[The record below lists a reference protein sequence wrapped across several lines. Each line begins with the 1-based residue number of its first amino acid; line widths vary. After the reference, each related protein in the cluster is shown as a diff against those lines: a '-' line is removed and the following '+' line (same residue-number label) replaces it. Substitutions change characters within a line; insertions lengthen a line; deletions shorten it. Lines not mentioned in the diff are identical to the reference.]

1 MSTIRKQSIISSVV
15 VYIGFA
21 LGFFNTYLFT
31 REGGFTK
38 EEYGLT
44 GLFIAF
50 ANIMYSVA
58 NLGMITYIH
67 KFFPYYKD
75 RLPKEKNDMLT
86 IALLLSTTGFLL
98 VTIAGLVFK
107 DVLIDKIFA
116 NSPGIIHYYY
126 WIFLFGFG
134 LTVFSIFE
142 AYSWQHE
149 KAVLTNFSKEVLFRL
164 LITLLI
170 VLSTLGFI
178 KKFDVFIK
186 FYSFLYIFIALFIAA
201 YLLVTHRLHFSL
213 SISNLSRKLF
223 KKIITLVSFVWG
235 GQLIYTLANVFDTI
249 VIAAVLPNGLAVAAI
264 FTLAQ
269 NISSLIQAPQR
280 GIISSSIG
288 PLSQAWK
295 NKDYE
300 KINRI
305 YHRSSINQLIFSTAM
320 FSLIWLNFEDG
331 IKTFNLQES
340 YNEAKWVFF
349 FLGITKIIDMGT
361 GVNSQI
367 IGTSTYWK
375 FEFISGLV
383 LLSLALPLNYI
394 LTRQMGVIGPAISN
408 LIAFSIYNAI
418 RYWFLLKRFNMQPFN
433 LNTVYTLLL
442 AVGCYYASFY
452 IFNHQQG
459 FLWIVLRSLLFVALF
474 AAGVIKL
481 KLTPDLKPVL
491 NTFRKRL
498 KL

>member
-44 GLFIAF
+44 GAFIAF

-86 IALLLSTTGFLL
+86 IALLVSTTGFLL
-98 VTIAGLVFK
+98 VTITGLVFK
-107 DVLIDKIFA
+107 DVLINKIFA
-116 NSPGIIHYYY
+116 NSPGIIQYYY
-126 WIFLFGFG
+126 WIFIFGFG

-142 AYSWQHE
+142 AYSWQHQ

-170 VLSTLGFI
+170 VLSTVGLI
-178 KKFDVFIK
+178 NRFDVFIK
-186 FYSFLYIFIALFIAA
+186 LYSFLYIFIALVIAA
-201 YLLVTHRLHFSL
+201 YLFFTKRIHLSF
-213 SISNLSRKLF
+213 SISILTRRLF

-235 GQLIYTLANVFDTI
+235 GQLIFTLASVFDTI
-249 VIAAVLPNGLAVAAI
+249 VLVAVLPNGLAVAAI

-295 NKDYE
+295 NENYE
-300 KINRI
+300 KINLI
-305 YHRSSINQLIFSTAM
+305 YHRSSINQLIFSSAM
-320 FSLIWLNFEDG
+320 FSLIWL
-331 IKTFNLQES
+331 IR
-340 YNEAKWVFF
+340 
-349 FLGITKIIDMGT
+349 FL
-361 GVNSQI
+361 NN
-367 IGTSTYWK
+367 W
-375 FEFISGLV
+375 
-383 LLSLALPLNYI
+383 
-394 LTRQMGVIGPAISN
+394 
-408 LIAFSIYNAI
+408 
-418 RYWFLLKRFNMQPFN
+418 
-433 LNTVYTLLL
+433 
-442 AVGCYYASFY
+442 
-452 IFNHQQG
+452 
-459 FLWIVLRSLLFVALF
+459 
-474 AAGVIKL
+474 
-481 KLTPDLKPVL
+481 
-491 NTFRKRL
+491 
-498 KL
+498 